1 MLTRTL
7 IALIVF
13 AALLA
18 AGPAEAQRTRT
29 DIDSGSNALL
39 LGRIASTV
47 ELIATNGTIPARG
60 GSAVRV
66 STQAN
71 VTGMILQKGTRSG
84 ATLVVMNVGPGT
96 VTFAAAATSNVSYG
110 TSAVIQAAAA
120 ATFIWDDAS
129 DLWRPTNP

>member
-1 MLTRTL
+1 MLKGL
-7 IALIVF
+7 IALVVF

-18 AGPAEAQRTRT
+18 AGPAAAQRTRT

-47 ELIATNGTIPARG
+47 ELLATDGTIPARG
-60 GSAVRV
+60 GSAIRV

-84 ATLVVMNVGPGT
+84 QTLAIFNVGPGT

-110 TSAVIQAAAA
+110 TSTVIQALAAA
-120 ATFIWDDAS
+120 MFIWDDAS
-129 DLWRPTNP
+129 DYWRPLNP

>member
-47 ELIATNGTIPARG
+47 TVIATDGTIPGRG
-60 GSAVRV
+60 GSVVRV
-66 STQAN
+66 DAVVSA
-71 VTGMILQKGTRSG
+71 TGVILQKGTRSG
-84 ATLVVMNVGPGT
+84 QTLVIMNLGAGT

-110 TSAVIQAAAA
+110 TSAVIQSLAAVM
-120 ATFIWDDAS
+120 FVWDDAS

>member
-13 AALLA
+13 AALLV

-39 LGRIASTV
+39 LGRIASTITV
-47 ELIATNGTIPARG
+47 IATDGTIPARG

-66 STQAN
+66 EATAN
-71 VTGMILQKGTRSG
+71 VTGVILQKGFRSG
-84 ATLVVMNVGPGT
+84 QVLIIMNTGAGT

-110 TSAVIQAAAA
+110 TSSVIQARAAA
-120 ATFIWDDAS
+120 AFVWDDAS
-129 DLWRPTNP
+129 DFWRPTNP